1 MPTFALGILCENV
14 QNSVNKCSILNNK
27 TMKKLLLL
35 AVALM
40 GSVVAKADSY
50 TVSDVSMISGSTGTI
65 SVSLTNAAAVRD
77 FQVSVAIPTGFT
89 FVSASTPLSY
99 YTVDTDAVANTT
111 TNATVTF
118 IGYSTGNAGN
128 AVTIAAG
135 TTEVLQIVVSTAAN
149 AWAEA
154 NDVATSAGKA
164 TNDAAAA
171 SDVTAATFDLIAGIV
186 GDVSKDS
193 KVNSTDVSGLYN
205 YIAASKAPS
214 ELGAYAMF
222 SNINGDASLN
232 STDVSGIYNIIANS
246 SSVKEEVDFVEE
258 APVKAEVK
266 INESEIVWGD

>member
-35 AVALM
+35 AVALV

-50 TVSDVSMISGSTGTI
+50 TVSDVTMVSGSTGVI
-65 SVSLTNAAAVRD
+65 SVSLNNAAAVRD

-111 TNATVTF
+111 TNATATF

-135 TTEVLQIVVSTAAN
+135 TTEVLQITVSSAAN
-149 AWAEA
+149 AWSEAE
-154 NDVATSAGKA
+154 DVATSAGKA

-171 SDVTAATFDLIAGIV
+171 SDVTAATFDLIAGIM
-186 GDVSKDS
+186 GDIDKNATISFNDI
-193 KVNSTDVSGLYN
+193 SGLLN
-205 YIAASKAPS
+205 YIGGDTTIIQQLFADV
-214 ELGAYAMF
+214 
-222 SNINGDASLN
+222 NGDTTVN
-232 STDVSGIYNIIANS
+232 FNDVSGILNLMAGS
-246 SSVKEEVDFVEE
+246 
-258 APVKAEVK
+258 PVKADIDFIEEVEEPV
-266 INESEIVWGD
+266 IDESDIIWAD

>member
-1 MPTFALGILCENV
+1 
-14 QNSVNKCSILNNK
+14 
-27 TMKKLLLL
+27 MKKLLLL
-35 AVALM
+35 AVALV
-40 GSVVAKADSY
+40 GSVVAKADTY
-50 TVSDVSMISGSTGTI
+50 KVGDVSMVSGSTGVI
-65 SVSLTNAAAVRD
+65 NVALSNSAAVRD
-77 FQVSVAIPTGFT
+77 FQVSVAIPEGFT
-89 FVSASTPLSY
+89 YVSASTPLPY

-111 TNATVTF
+111 TNTTATF
-118 IGYSTGNAGN
+118 IGYSTGNAGD
-128 AVTIAAG
+128 ACTIAAADS
-135 TTEVLQIVVSTAAN
+135 TVVLQITVSSAAN

-154 NDVATSAGKA
+154 EDVATSAGKA
-164 TNDAAAA
+164 TNDAATA
-171 SDVTAATFDLIAGIV
+171 SDVTAATFDMVAGIV

>member
-35 AVALM
+35 AVALV

-50 TVSDVSMISGSTGTI
+50 TVSDVNMISGSTGTI

-154 NDVATSAGKA
+154 EDVATSAGKA
-164 TNDAAAA
+164 TNDNAVAA
-171 SDVTAATFDLIAGIV
+171 DVTAATFNLLAGIL
-186 GDVSKDS
+186 GDVNRS
-193 KVNSTDVSGLYN
+193 STLNV
-205 YIAASKAPS
+205 A
-214 ELGAYAMF
+214 
-222 SNINGDASLN
+222 DASAL
-232 STDVSGIYNIIANS
+232 VSYIMGNTPATFYPQVADFNGSSSINIADASAVVNQIMS
-246 SSVKEEVDFVEE
+246 SSVKSEVVPEEEVDEDDIIW
-258 APVKAEVK
+258 A
-266 INESEIVWGD
+266 D